1 MAFLFGLHPES
12 GMFVFSTF
20 LSRPRVAGASEER
33 RQTVYL
39 LFLAEGPVSTQF
51 LELQALIPFPSF
63 FGDAIG
69 GLSTEQLTLFSYC
82 MELVTNLGNALPKK
96 ENTRKIVSH

>member
-1 MAFLFGLHPES
+1 M
-12 GMFVFSTF
+12 
-20 LSRPRVAGASEER
+20 AGASEER